1 MYQTKTDRQV
11 RYVPQSD
18 EEGKTF
24 LHQREYPLQVG
35 VGLLAHQQMRSK
47 SVIDVLHELG
57 VSVNYMRIL
66 RIETQLTKAVLRN
79 LSKQNIFI
87 PPKLWKGQYIF
98 FSVDNSDFSEDTPDG
113 KNTLHATAMV
123 VFQRKRT
130 KDHET
135 ILEIDATMRT
145 KSLPQE
151 STPDTEILQCS
162 GYTLDTTP
170 SSDVTKKEE
179 QNDLAWS
186 VGNSIIRSRLEQVK
200 IPNYQVLS
208 LTHQLTTISMMPLL
222 AAHEWST
229 MLAVLMQAQ
238 KITAVVM
245 GENHKTVI
253 TFDLQL
259 YEKAV
264 KLQMHKAP
272 DLDHLVFRIGE
283 MHTIMASLRALGASI
298 DGSGFDEGW
307 IEVGLYGSTTT
318 RQILEGNHMK
328 RVLTAHSITYSV

>member
-11 RYVPQSD
+11 RYVPQLD
-18 EEGKTF
+18 EEGNTF
-24 LHQREYPLQVG
+24 RHQREYPLQVG

-57 VSVNYMRIL
+57 VPVNYVRIL
-66 RIETQLTKAVLRN
+66 RLETQLAQAVLSN
-79 LSKQNIFI
+79 SSEHNIFI
-87 PPKLWKGQYIF
+87 PPKLCKGQFIF

-123 VFQRKRT
+123 LFQRKRT

-135 ILEIDATMRT
+135 ILEIDATTRT

-151 STPDTEILQCS
+151 SIPDTEILQCS

-170 SSDVTKKEE
+170 SSDITKKED

-200 IPNYQVLS
+200 IPTWAPYNSQVLS
-208 LTHQLTTISMMPLL
+208 LTHQLTTVSMMPLL
-222 AAHEWST
+222 AAPAHEWST
-229 MLAVLMQAQ
+229 MLTVLMQAQ

-253 TFDLQL
+253 MFDLQL

-264 KLQMHKAP
+264 KLQLYKVP
-272 DLDHLVFRIGE
+272 DLDHLVF
-283 MHTIMASLRALGASI
+283 
-298 DGSGFDEGW
+298 
-307 IEVGLYGSTTT
+307 
-318 RQILEGNHMK
+318 
-328 RVLTAHSITYSV
+328 

>member
-1 MYQTKTDRQV
+1 M
-11 RYVPQSD
+11 
-18 EEGKTF
+18 
-24 LHQREYPLQVG
+24 
-35 VGLLAHQQMRSK
+35 
-47 SVIDVLHELG
+47 
-57 VSVNYMRIL
+57 SVNYVRIL
-66 RIETQLTKAVLRN
+66 RIETQLAQAVLSN
-79 LSKQNIFI
+79 FSEQNIFI
-87 PPKLWKGQYIF
+87 PPKLCKGQFIF
-98 FSVDNSDFSEDTPDG
+98 FSVENSDFSEDTPDG

-135 ILEIDATMRT
+135 ILEIDATMRS
-145 KSLPQE
+145 KSLPQ
-151 STPDTEILQCS
+151 SQYLTEMLQCS

-186 VGNSIIRSRLEQVK
+186 VGNSIIRYRLEQVK
-200 IPNYQVLS
+200 IPTWAPYNSQVLS
-208 LTHQLTTISMMPLL
+208 LPHQLTTVSTMPLL
-222 AAHEWST
+222 AALAHEWST
-229 MLAVLMQAQ
+229 MLTVLMQAQ

-245 GENHKTVI
+245 GENHRTVI

-283 MHTIMASLRALGASI
+283 MHTIMASLRDLGASV
-298 DGSGFDEGW
+298 DGSGFHEGW
-307 IEVGLYGSTTT
+307 IEAGLYGSTTT
-318 RQILEGNHMK
+318 R
-328 RVLTAHSITYSV
+328 

>member
-1 MYQTKTDRQV
+1 MC
-11 RYVPQSD
+11 
-18 EEGKTF
+18 
-24 LHQREYPLQVG
+24 
-35 VGLLAHQQMRSK
+35 
-47 SVIDVLHELG
+47 
-57 VSVNYMRIL
+57 
-66 RIETQLTKAVLRN
+66 
-79 LSKQNIFI
+79 
-87 PPKLWKGQYIF
+87 
-98 FSVDNSDFSEDTPDG
+98 VDNSDFSEDTPDG

-145 KSLPQE
+145 KSLPQQ
-151 STPDTEILQCS
+151 SIPDTEILQCYIPKNVQPKCS
-162 GYTLDTTP
+162 AYTLDTTP
-170 SSDVTKKEE
+170 SNDVTKKAE

-200 IPNYQVLS
+200 IPTWAPYNSQVLS
-208 LTHQLTTISMMPLL
+208 LTHQLTTVSMMPLL
-222 AAHEWST
+222 AAPAHEWST
-229 MLAVLMQAQ
+229 MLTVLMQAQ

-298 DGSGFDEGW
+298 DGSSFDEGW
-307 IEVGLYGSTTT
+307 IEAGLYGSTTSD
-318 RQILEGNHMK
+318 RFLGEI
-328 RVLTAHSITYSV
+328 I